1 MVKTKSMVAFLL
13 LLAFLTGCVKSK
25 VIDDIELIMMLGYDW
40 NASEEEY
47 IGTAVA
53 PRYGSSEETDM
64 RENVEYTAQAKT
76 IQNINS
82 YIQTKA
88 PNPVEIGKILG
99 IIFGEDLVNN
109 GIEDILLA
117 INEDPNIG
125 RGIYLAIVRDS
136 AESLLKDEMITE
148 HTLPRFIE
156 KLLKNNAKTN
166 VPEMNLH
173 DFNYRYLGQGMD
185 PFLPIIESTATGIE
199 LTALGF
205 FQKDKFVH
213 EIGYD
218 QFFVFKLLYEDCED
232 HTYEYDR
239 EEQNKTIAISSIH
252 SKMSKKWYGKDKV
265 EIQVEITGMLTE
277 SKQLGIGTFKEKA
290 ELEKEISEKLEEEGN
305 TIIAKFQELN
315 IDPLM
320 IGASAKG
327 EFRDWNIS
335 DWEKRYPELEIV
347 PKIEFNLEQS
357 NIIKK

>member
-1 MVKTKSMVAFLL
+1 MHKTKQLFILVILL
-13 LLAFLTGCVKSK
+13 ISLTACIKTK
-25 VIDDIELIMMLGYDW
+25 IIDDIELIMMLGYDW
-40 NASEEEY
+40 NASEEKY
-47 IGTAVA
+47 IGTAVS

-64 RENVEYTAQAKT
+64 RENSEYTAQAKT

-99 IIFGEDLVNN
+99 VLFGEDLVKH
-109 GIEDILLA
+109 GIEDLLLS

-125 RGIYLAIVRDS
+125 RGIHLAIARNS
-136 AESLLKDEMITE
+136 AESLLKNKMITE
-148 HTLPRFIE
+148 RTLPRFIE
-156 KLLKNNAKTN
+156 NLLLNNSKTN

-205 FQKDKFVH
+205 FKEDKIIH

-218 QFFVFKLLYEDCED
+218 QFFVFKVMYEDCKD
-232 HTYEYDR
+232 HTYEFDWQ
-239 EEQNKTIAISSIH
+239 EQDKSIAITSIY
-252 SKMSKKWYGKDKV
+252 SKTKKKWDGRDKV
-265 EIQVEITGMLTE
+265 EIDVEITGTLTE
-277 SKQLGIGTFKEKA
+277 SKQLGIRSFKEKDKI
-290 ELEKEISEKLEEEGN
+290 EKAISDKLKEEGKDLIN
-305 TIIAKFQELN
+305 QFQELE

-327 EFRDWNIS
+327 EFRDWNSS
-335 DWEKRYPELEIV
+335 DWEKRYPEIEII
-347 PKIEFNLEQS
+347 PDIEFNLEQS
-357 NIIKK
+357 NIIQQ